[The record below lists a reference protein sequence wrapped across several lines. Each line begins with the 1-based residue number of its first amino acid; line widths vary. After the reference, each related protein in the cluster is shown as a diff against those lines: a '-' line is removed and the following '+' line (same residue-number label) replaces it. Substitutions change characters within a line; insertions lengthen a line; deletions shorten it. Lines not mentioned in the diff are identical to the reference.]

1 MMPMSWP
8 IQFDL
13 RTSESHPISIAWIK
27 HDLFDGEIGITL
39 CPGKYQPVSWSG
51 GWNRN
56 LDADILAIRE
66 AGATKVVSLV
76 EDAEMAILRVPGLGD
91 AVISQGM
98 DWFHLPFPDTTAPN
112 KEWLKEYTL
121 VRSELIDSVKEGE
134 KIVIHCKG
142 GLGRAGTVTVI
153 LLIEL
158 GLKMSDAIS
167 LVRKTRSIDCI
178 NPIQEEFLLS
188 LV

>member
-1 MMPMSWP
+1 MPTSWP
-8 IQFDL
+8 IQVDL
-13 RTSESHPISIAWIK
+13 RTSESHPSAIAWIN

-56 LDADILAIRE
+56 LDTDILALHE
-66 AGATKVVSLV
+66 AGSTKVVSLV

-98 DWFHLPFPDTTAPN
+98 DWFHLPFPDTTAPD
-112 KEWLKEYTL
+112 KKWMEQFML
-121 VRSELIDSVKEGE
+121 VRSQLIESIEEGE
-134 KIVIHCKG
+134 RIVVHCKG

-153 LLIEL
+153 LLNEL
-158 GLKMSDAIS
+158 GLEMSDAIS
-167 LVRKTRSIDCI
+167 LVRKVRSSDCI
-178 NPIQEEFLLS
+178 NPTQEEFLLS

>member
-1 MMPMSWP
+1 MPKKWP
-8 IQFDL
+8 VRWDL
-13 RTSESHPISIAWIK
+13 RTSQSHPIAIEWIS

-56 LDADILAIRE
+56 LDTDILAIHE

-76 EDAEMAILRVPGLGD
+76 EDVEMAILRVPGLGD

-98 DWFHLPFPDTTAPN
+98 DWYHLPFPDTTAPDN
-112 KEWLKEYTL
+112 KWMEQFML
-121 VRSELIDSVKEGE
+121 VRSQLIESIKEGE

-142 GLGRAGTVTVI
+142 GLGRAGTVAAI
-153 LLIEL
+153 LLNEL
-158 GLKMSDAIS
+158 GLEMSDAIS
-167 LVRKTRSIDCI
+167 LVRKVRSSDCI
-178 NPIQEEFLLS
+178 NPTQEEFLLS
-188 LV
+188 LE